1 MQIGLVYLHSILRW
15 VILILLLW
23 SILRCF
29 FGWTNESV
37 FTSGDR
43 KIWLFTLIF
52 SHITLLLGLFQV
64 FFGRFGIITSS
75 LPEGTRIMKDRFYRF
90 FWIEHPLTMII
101 AITFITLAY
110 GMSKKSI
117 PDKIKYKKAFWFFI
131 IALLL
136 ILAGIPWPFRHGIGR
151 PLFPGT

>member
-29 FGWTNESV
+29 LGWSNGSV
-37 FTSGDR
+37 FTAGDR
-43 KIWLFTLIF
+43 RIWLFTLIS

-64 FFGRFGIITSS
+64 FFGRFGIFTSS

-110 GMSKKSI
+110 GMSKKSV
-117 PDKIKYKKAFWFFI
+117 PDNIKYKKAFWFFV

-136 ILAGIPWPFRHGIGR
+136 ILAGIPWPFLQGIGR